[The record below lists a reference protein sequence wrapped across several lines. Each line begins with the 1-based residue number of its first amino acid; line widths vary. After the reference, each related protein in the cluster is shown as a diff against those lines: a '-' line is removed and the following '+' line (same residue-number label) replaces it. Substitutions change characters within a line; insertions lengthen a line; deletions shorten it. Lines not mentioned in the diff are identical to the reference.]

1 MASRKPISKEQIINR
16 TLELL
21 QNRRNVQSLNLR
33 EIARDLGCAHTNL
46 YNYFSSYTE
55 LLWEAHAACMEKM
68 LEQIRMSVNTELV
81 AECKLQV
88 FFGAVVRVY
97 LKNTGWFRLVW
108 VEYLGEHRPEDNA
121 FAVAA
126 AREQMNSIV
135 AQIWQELGGTPPL
148 NEKLEET
155 VHFVHCYIIGEIS
168 NYISGR
174 QLIEE
179 EEAFCRSVVR
189 QAVRSTMLLLK
200 EE

>member
-1 MASRKPISKEQIINR
+1 MATRKPITKEQIIHR

-21 QNRRNVQSLNLR
+21 QNRRDVQSLNLR

-55 LLWEAHAACMEKM
+55 LLWEAHSACMEKM
-68 LEQIRMSVNTELV
+68 VEQIRSAINPTLD
-81 AECKLQV
+81 AQSQLQA

-97 LKNTGWFRLVW
+97 FNNTGWFRLVW
-108 VEYLGEHRPEDNA
+108 LEYLGEPQPESNVL
-121 FAVAA
+121 AVAA
-126 AREQMNSIV
+126 ARGQMNGMV
-135 AQIWQELGGTPPL
+135 AQIWQELSGRPPAT
-148 NEKLEET
+148 EKVEET
-155 VHFVHCYIIGEIS
+155 VHFVHCYIVGEIS

-174 QLIEE
+174 RLIEE

-189 QAVRSTMLLLK
+189 QAVLSTMLLLK

>member
-81 AECKLQV
+81 AECKLQA

-135 AQIWQELGGTPPL
+135 AQIWQELGGTLPL

-155 VHFVHCYIIGEIS
+155 VHFVHSYIIGEIS

-174 QLIEE
+174 QLIEQ